1 MAALNEASP
10 GGAYAPICGNDGFF
24 SSRRGS
30 IFLDE
35 DCIVYFNKWD
45 VVNKGEFETT
55 FNLTTVPVLRAYPK
69 PCDLR
74 LLSKRVP
81 AQGTFSRS
89 ASSPFYG
96 ISMCC
101 RTISIGHEVVFRIPS
116 SLAPPLRIFC
126 KTAGCTVS
134 SSWAMRDTRSSA
146 ATICRAKQ

>member
-10 GGAYAPICGNDGFF
+10 DGAYAPIRGNDGFF

-74 LLSKRVP
+74 P
-81 AQGTFSRS
+81 ATTLEKGTCT
-89 ASSPFYG
+89 G
-96 ISMCC
+96 NIL
-101 RTISIGHEVVFRIPS
+101 EVC
-116 SLAPPLRIFC
+116 IF
-126 KTAGCTVS
+126 ALFWHLHVL
-134 SSWAMRDTRSSA
+134 
-146 ATICRAKQ
+146 